1 MTFENMVARV
11 RKVQEHIEK
20 MQDII
25 DTLKGE
31 KDSLE
36 ASILVQLDKRPELYN
51 VYVRKNAS
59 AGLAG
64 RNLFKVSFSTT
75 LARLGELDR
84 LDDQE
89 WLATL
94 DENYTK
100 SKLSLR
106 ASSIRSAYSAGE
118 LTDGALRSMRLK
130 YVNKASLTVSR
141 IPDESEIN
149 DLTDSAQELAGNA
162 D

>member
-1 MTFENMVARV
+1 MTFDNMIARV
-11 RKVQEHIEK
+11 RRIDENIEK
-20 MQDII
+20 MQDAI

-36 ASILVQLDKRPELYN
+36 ASILVQLGQHPELYN

-59 AGLAG
+59 AGMAG
-64 RNLFKVSFSTT
+64 RNLFKVTFSTT

-94 DENYTK
+94 RGEFTK

-106 ASSIRSAYSAGE
+106 ASAIRSAYSAGE
-118 LTDGALRSMRLK
+118 LTDGALRSMRLR
-130 YVNKASLTVSR
+130 YVSKASLTVSH
-141 IPDESEIN
+141 IPDESEVN
-149 DLTDSAQELAGNA
+149 DLTDSAEALAAKA

>member
-1 MTFENMVARV
+1 MTFENMIARV
-11 RKVQEHIEK
+11 RKIQEHVDE
-20 MQDII
+20 MQEII

-31 KDSLE
+31 KESLE
-36 ASILVQLDKRPELYN
+36 ASILVALDNNPELYN

-59 AGLAG
+59 AGIVG
-64 RNLFKVSFSTT
+64 RNMFKVTFSTT

-106 ASSIRSAYSAGE
+106 ASAIRSAYSAGE
-118 LTDGALRSMRLK
+118 ITDGALRSMRLR
-130 YVNKASLTVSR
+130 YVNKASLDISH

-149 DLTDSAQELAGNA
+149 DLTESAEQLAESGR
-162 D
+162 

>member
-1 MTFENMVARV
+1 MTFESMVARV
-11 RKVQEHIEK
+11 RSIQEHIER

-36 ASILVQLDKRPELYN
+36 ASILGTLEDKPELYN

-64 RNLFKVSFSTT
+64 RNMFKVTFSTT

-89 WLATL
+89 WLASL

-100 SKLSLR
+100 EKLSLR
-106 ASSIRSAYSAGE
+106 ASAIRSAYSAGE

-141 IPDESEIN
+141 IPEESEIN
-149 DLTDSAQELAGNA
+149 DLTDSAEQLAEDGN
-162 D
+162 